1 MEKEKKALCA
11 VGTTSEL
18 MTHQTLLRHQPK
30 EGWCDP
36 TYDSKTLLKKD
47 RKVV

>member
-18 MTHQTLLRHQPK
+18 MTHQTLLRHQPNGRAVQLTK
-30 EGWCDP
+30 STLQGSILQDP
-36 TYDSKTLLKKD
+36 
-47 RKVV
+47 